1 MQCVFIVTE
10 AARTLQAKSIFALA
24 VLAGLILYAGTAVA
38 APKDYGLICGSVR
51 LPMSDRNECRKQM
64 DAATTDAE
72 RAKIYR
78 LYDLKIAGFNP
89 DGTRIKK

>member
-1 MQCVFIVTE
+1 MNPVFIVTE
-10 AARTLQAKSIFALA
+10 AARPIQVKPAMALA
-24 VLAGLILYAGTAVA
+24 VFAALILCGGTAAA
-38 APKDYGLICGSVR
+38 APKDYGLICASVR
-51 LPMSDRNECRKQM
+51 MPMSDRTACRKQM

-78 LYDLKIAGFNP
+78 VYDLKIAGFNP